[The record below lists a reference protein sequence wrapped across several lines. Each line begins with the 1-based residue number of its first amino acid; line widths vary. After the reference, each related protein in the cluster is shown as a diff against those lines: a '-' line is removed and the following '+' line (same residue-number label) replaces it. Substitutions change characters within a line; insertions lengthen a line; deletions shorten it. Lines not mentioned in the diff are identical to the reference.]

1 MPKPVRAS
9 IKEAMQQLPVE
20 VALLGSSHREL
31 THKQKI
37 FAREVALGSTG
48 AEAYRKAY
56 NTKAGKQ
63 RHAVEAST
71 LKKNPKVAASIDRER
86 LMIEARKQRTPA
98 ELREWVISQLRV
110 EAEDLSNP
118 PSVRVNAL
126 LLLGKVTEVAAFTE
140 RKERVVLHSSLDLRA
155 KIEQSIKDLTIDA
168 VDVEVDSLEQE
179 LRLNVT
185 QRLNDTE
192 RLNDTFDADDQAETK
207 EERLNTA
214 ERLNDTLPKA
224 SATGTCLNAADADPT
239 HPGGPQMAEAP
250 GGPLLHNI
258 PHQQTPTNSE
268 PTPHTNWVP
277 SIGRG

>member
-37 FAREVALGSTG
+37 FAREVAQGSTG

-71 LKKNPKVAASIDRER
+71 LKKNPKVAASIDREK

-98 ELREWVISQLRV
+98 ELREWVISQLRL
-110 EAEDLSNP
+110 EAEDPANP

-126 LLLGKVTEVAAFTE
+126 QLLGKVTEVAAFTE

-192 RLNDTFDADDQAETK
+192 RLNDTFEADDQAETE

-214 ERLNDTLPKA
+214 ESLNVTP
-224 SATGTCLNAADADPT
+224 CLNTADADPT

-277 SIGRG
+277 STGRG

>member
-1 MPKPVRAS
+1 MG
-9 IKEAMQQLPVE
+9 EA
-20 VALLGSSHREL
+20 GREL
-31 THKQKI
+31 THKQKA
-37 FAREVALGSTG
+37 FAREIALGTKG
-48 AEAYRKAY
+48 AEAYRKVY
-56 NTKAGKQ
+56 NTTSSKQ
-63 RHAVEAST
+63 RTAEQASR
-71 LKKNPKVAASIDRER
+71 LRKQPKIAASVEREK

-155 KIEQSIKDLTIDA
+155 KIEQSIRDLTVDA

-192 RLNDTFDADDQAETK
+192 RLNDTFDADNQAETE

-214 ERLNDTLPKA
+214 ERLNTTP
-224 SATGTCLNAADADPT
+224 CLNAADADPT

>member
-1 MPKPVRAS
+1 
-9 IKEAMQQLPVE
+9 MQYMPVE
-20 VALLGSSHREL
+20 VALMGEAGREL
-31 THKQKI
+31 THKQKA
-37 FAREVALGSTG
+37 FAREIALGTKG
-48 AEAYRKAY
+48 AEAYRKVY
-56 NTKAGKQ
+56 NTTSSKQ
-63 RHAVEAST
+63 RTAEQASR
-71 LKKNPKVAASIDRER
+71 LRKQPKIAASVEREK

-98 ELREWVISQLRV
+98 ELREWVISQLRL
-110 EAEDLSNP
+110 EAEDPTNP

-126 LLLGKVTEVAAFTE
+126 QLLGKVTEVAAFTE

-155 KIEQSIKDLTIDA
+155 KIEQSIKELTLDA

-179 LRLNVT
+179 LRLNVA

-192 RLNDTFDADDQAETK
+192 RLNDTFDADDQAETE

-214 ERLNDTLPKA
+214 ERLNTTP
-224 SATGTCLNAADADPT
+224 CLNAADADPT

-258 PHQQTPTNSE
+258 PHQQSPTNSE

-277 SIGRG
+277 STGRG

>member
-1 MPKPVRAS
+1 MG
-9 IKEAMQQLPVE
+9 EA
-20 VALLGSSHREL
+20 GREL
-31 THKQKI
+31 THKQKA
-37 FAREVALGSTG
+37 FAREIALGTKG
-48 AEAYRKAY
+48 AEAYRKVY
-56 NTKAGKQ
+56 NTTSSKQ
-63 RHAVEAST
+63 RTAEQASR
-71 LKKNPKVAASIDRER
+71 LRKQPKIAASVEREK
-86 LMIEARKQRTPA
+86 LLIEARKQRTPA

-110 EAEDLSNP
+110 EAEDLANP

-192 RLNDTFDADDQAETK
+192 RLNDTFDAGDQAETDG
-207 EERLNTA
+207 ERLNTA
-214 ERLNDTLPKA
+214 ERLN
-224 SATGTCLNAADADPT
+224 ATPCLNAADADPT

-258 PHQQTPTNSE
+258 PHQQSPANSE
-268 PTPHTNWVP
+268 PTPYTNWVP
-277 SIGRG
+277 STGRG

>member
-1 MPKPVRAS
+1 MG
-9 IKEAMQQLPVE
+9 EA
-20 VALLGSSHREL
+20 GREL
-31 THKQKI
+31 THKQKA
-37 FAREVALGSTG
+37 FAREIALGTKG
-48 AEAYRKAY
+48 AEAYRKVY
-56 NTKAGKQ
+56 NTTSSKQ
-63 RHAVEAST
+63 RTAEQASR
-71 LKKNPKVAASIDRER
+71 LKKQPKIAASVEREK

-98 ELREWVISQLRV
+98 ELRDWVISQLRL
-110 EAEDLSNP
+110 EAEDPANP

-126 LLLGKVTEVAAFTE
+126 QLLGKVTEVAAFTE

-155 KIEQSIKDLTIDA
+155 KIEQSIKELTIYA

-192 RLNDTFDADDQAETK
+192 RLNDTFEADDQAETE

-277 SIGRG
+277 STGRG

>member
-1 MPKPVRAS
+1 
-9 IKEAMQQLPVE
+9 MQYMPVE
-20 VALLGSSHREL
+20 VALMGEAGREL
-31 THKQKI
+31 THKQKA
-37 FAREVALGSTG
+37 FARELALGAKG
-48 AEAYRKAY
+48 AEAYRKVY
-56 NTKAGKQ
+56 NTKASKQ
-63 RHAVEAST
+63 NTAVQASR
-71 LKKNPKVAASIDRER
+71 LRKQPKIAASVEREK

-98 ELREWVISQLRV
+98 ELREWVISQLRL
-110 EAEDLSNP
+110 EAEDPTNP

-126 LLLGKVTEVAAFTE
+126 QLLGKVTEVAAFTE

-155 KIEQSIKDLTIDA
+155 KIEQSIKELTLDA

-179 LRLNVT
+179 LRLNVA

-192 RLNDTFDADDQAETK
+192 RLNDTFDADDQAETE

-214 ERLNDTLPKA
+214 ERLNTTP
-224 SATGTCLNAADADPT
+224 CLNAADADPT

-258 PHQQTPTNSE
+258 PHQQSPTNSE

-277 SIGRG
+277 STGRG

>member
-1 MPKPVRAS
+1 
-9 IKEAMQQLPVE
+9 MQYMPVE
-20 VALLGSSHREL
+20 VALMGEAGREL
-31 THKQKI
+31 THKQKA
-37 FAREVALGSTG
+37 FAREIALGTNG
-48 AEAYRKAY
+48 AEAYRKVY
-56 NTKAGKQ
+56 NTTSSKQ
-63 RHAVEAST
+63 RTAEQASR
-71 LKKNPKVAASIDRER
+71 LKKQPKIAASVERER

-98 ELREWVISQLRV
+98 ELREWVISQLRL
-110 EAEDLSNP
+110 EAEDPANP

-126 LLLGKVTEVAAFTE
+126 QLLGKVTEVAAFTE

-179 LRLNVT
+179 LRLNVA
-185 QRLNDTE
+185 Q
-192 RLNDTFDADDQAETK
+192 RLNDTFDADDQAETE

-239 HPGGPQMAEAP
+239 HPGGPQMAEAS

-258 PHQQTPTNSE
+258 PHQQTPVNSE

>member
-1 MPKPVRAS
+1 V
-9 IKEAMQQLPVE
+9 
-20 VALLGSSHREL
+20 
-31 THKQKI
+31 
-37 FAREVALGSTG
+37 
-48 AEAYRKAY
+48 
-56 NTKAGKQ
+56 
-63 RHAVEAST
+63 
-71 LKKNPKVAASIDRER
+71 
-86 LMIEARKQRTPA
+86 ARKQRTPA

-192 RLNDTFDADDQAETK
+192 CLNDTFGADDQAETE
-207 EERLNTA
+207 EERLNST
-214 ERLNDTLPKA
+214 ERLNTTP
-224 SATGTCLNAADADPT
+224 CLNAADADPT
-239 HPGGPQMAEAP
+239 YPGGPQMAEAP

-277 SIGRG
+277 STGRG